1 MIDKPTYYINKSLS
15 YIDLIFSSNVNLT
28 KNFEVEQSLYKKCH
42 HNIIYGNLN
51 FNTLFTLLILGNY
64 GILKVLILSVLKN
77 QLTILTRLGIFKIK
91 IATNNA
97 KSYQKHY

>member
-28 KNFEVEQSLYKKCH
+28 KNFGVEQSLYKKCH

-51 FNTLFTLLILGNY
+51 FNTLFTLLILENY
-64 GILKVLILSVLKN
+64 GILKVLIVSVLKN
-77 QLTILTRLGIFKIK
+77 QLTVLTRLGIFKIK
-91 IATNNA
+91 IAMNNT